1 MLVNNE
7 TLERVFAE
15 WPAPKHIHAF
25 STTRLGGFSTGLY
38 AGLNLGERC
47 GDDPARVAE
56 NRLQLSS
63 CLPHAP
69 VWLQQVHGTD
79 VTELI
84 SGQTYHA
91 SPQADAVWTASPQQV
106 CAVLTADCLPVLF
119 CDAAGTRVAAAHA
132 GWKGLLHG
140 VLEQTVQ
147 SLGCSPENILAW
159 MGPAIAQP
167 AFEVGP
173 EVRAAFIAEQTQA
186 KQAFIPGREDRWHAD
201 LYALARMRLS
211 ALGVHQVFGKPN
223 CTYSD
228 PYRFYSFRRDGTTG
242 RMASLIWLEA
252 PV

>member
-1 MLVNNE
+1 MFVNNE
-7 TLERVFAE
+7 ISERVFAE

-25 STTRLGGFSTGLY
+25 STTRLGGCSSGLY

-47 GDDPARVAE
+47 GDDPARVAA
-56 NRLQLSS
+56 NRLRLSS
-63 CLPHAP
+63 GLPQAP
-69 VWLQQVHGTD
+69 VWLYQVHGTD
-79 VTELI
+79 VVELI
-84 SGQTYHA
+84 ADQNHLS
-91 SPQADAVWTASPQQV
+91 SPQADAVWTASSQQV

-119 CDAAGTRVAAAHA
+119 CDVAGTRVAAAHA

-140 VLEQTVQ
+140 ILEHTIY
-147 SLGCSPENILAW
+147 SLGCPPENILAW

-173 EVRAAFIAEQTQA
+173 EVRTAFIARQA
-186 KQAFIPGREDRWHAD
+186 QAEQAFIPGREDRWHAD

-228 PYRFYSFRRDGTTG
+228 PHRFYSFRRDGTTG